1 MTSQYNIVISATARF
16 GSTEEKTAL
25 LTDISTLVNQYGAI
39 KDIWIDIEISQIY
52 LKLICRSQNYDIIRQ
67 FRQAWGQIDTASKW
81 ADISI
86 EGYEIPIEEPAEPVT
101 REITTIYED
110 QSMTIIKGYDSAG
123 NPIEETITVKVPVES
138 YYLDEQGNR
147 VYLIRRVS

>member
-16 GSTEEKTAL
+16 GSADEKMAL
-25 LTDISTLVNQYGAI
+25 LTDISTLANQYGAI
-39 KDIWIDIEISQIY
+39 KDIWIDTEISQIY
-52 LKLICRSQNYDIIRQ
+52 LKMICRSKNYDIIRQ
-67 FRQAWGQIDTASKW
+67 FRGAWSQLETASKW

-86 EGYEIPIEEPAEPVT
+86 EEYEIPIEEPTEPAAI
-101 REITTIYED
+101 EITTVYQD
-110 QSMTIIKGYDSAG
+110 QSITIIKGYDDVG
-123 NPIEETITVKVPVES
+123 NPIEETISVKVPVES